1 MPIYIYKHPE
11 EETYTEVLQ
20 TMMENHVYFDSDGL
34 EWKRVFTVPNA
45 SIDSQIDPHS
55 SKEFINKT
63 ENKKGTYGDMMD
75 YSKELSHVRAEK
87 NGGIDPVKEKY
98 YKEYSSKRK
107 GAKHVD
113 QMKSEA
119 KNNKQVS
126 IDFSSD

>member
-1 MPIYIYKHPE
+1 MPIYIYKHPAKE
-11 EETYTEVLQ
+11 EYTEVLQ
-20 TMMENHVYFDSDGL
+20 TMVEDHTHFDSDGL

-45 SIDSQIDPHS
+45 SIDTRIDPNNS
-55 SKEFINKT
+55 TEFIRKT
-63 ENKKGTYGDMMD
+63 ENKNGTIGDMMD

>member
-1 MPIYIYKHPE
+1 
-11 EETYTEVLQ
+11 
-20 TMMENHVYFDSDGL
+20 
-34 EWKRVFTVPNA
+34 
-45 SIDSQIDPHS
+45 
-55 SKEFINKT
+55 
-63 ENKKGTYGDMMD
+63 MMD